1 VNSVFQYKS
10 NRLTKL
16 AEELAKLLR
25 ESIASPLTPELVVV
39 PSLAMRRWLS
49 FEIARLNGVCANVD
63 FPFLADFIGL
73 LPPKVAMPYL
83 TGQRIATEEM
93 TWAIHRVLP
102 GLVAGK
108 EFRAVSNYLADADT
122 LKAFQLSERIAEL
135 FDQYLVY
142 RPEMIRDW
150 ETSRVSGTG
159 HEAWQAILWRELT
172 SRAEVDAIW
181 KKLEEQNDGAPS
193 TNLPCRIFV
202 FGLTTIPPTYL
213 NILFEVAKTRPLHL
227 FFLDPSSEYHGDD
240 LTPKQ
245 RARRRIAE
253 SEPISGNPL
262 LTSLGRLNTH
272 FTELLID
279 TDERLG
285 PSLTDALESFKVPSG
300 KNLLSILQSDILR
313 ALNRGDAVNGGD
325 KHTDKIEIA
334 SGDRSLVIHSC
345 HSPMRELEVVYDQ
358 LLCLFEADPTLRPR
372 DILVMTPEIEKYSPF
387 IRAAFEYPENAGRKI
402 PYSVSDRHP
411 RSESTII
418 DSFLKLLEIASSRC
432 TAEEMFGLI
441 SSPVIAQRFE
451 FSEEDLSLI
460 RTWIRDARICWGIDA
475 SHRERIGAPADD
487 SNTWRFGLNRLL
499 LGYAMRGDDRRV
511 FDNILPYDQVEGDGG
526 EILGRFLS
534 VVEIAF
540 RFIAQCQ
547 IAHTLSDWGPL
558 MREAVDHLLESD
570 DEDHIRDLRFLRKT
584 FSHLEAIAKDIDL
597 SQKIELTVLRHH
609 FERLFGAMEQRGGF
623 LTGGVTFCAL
633 KPGRSI
639 PARVIFLIGLNDD
652 VFPRRSQPAQF
663 DLMSKWRLGDPSP
676 REDDRYAFLE
686 TLCAAEDCLQITY
699 VGRSIVHNQEIPPSV
714 VVSELLD
721 YLDKAFSFPGN
732 ARARDYLTVEHPLQ
746 AFSARYFDSERADQ
760 RFFSYSEANAT
771 AAAAAADP
779 RRSTVSPFLINQ
791 LPAPDA
797 TRLAIELNQLISFLA
812 APARFFLKARF
823 GIDLREFDD
832 ALPDDEPIELN
843 QLEKYQIRQKLL
855 THWIDSGKGDLEVFR
870 ASGVTASGGIGEL
883 QLRSLNCDASEFRS
897 AVLGYLG
904 DGKRSEPLAIDLAL
918 GDFTLSGTIQSIY
931 GSNIVH
937 YRCADLNIRDRLRAW
952 LEHLARSASG
962 ERDSLK
968 TILIGKDETMS
979 WHPVATANELLN
991 DLCRLYWDSLQRPV
1005 PFFPASAFEYVK
1017 AERKGTA
1024 IPLNKAKAKWNGSYN
1039 VAGEKEDPAIQRL
1052 FHAPDPL
1059 NGEFIALAK
1068 MVFAPLFQH
1077 ALQLAAI

>member
-1 VNSVFQYKS
+1 VSSIFHYKS
-10 NRLTKL
+10 NRLTRL
-16 AEELAKLLR
+16 AKELARLLR
-25 ESIASPLTPELVVV
+25 ESSASPLTAELVVV

-73 LPPKVAMPYL
+73 LPLEIATPHLAVAKIP
-83 TGQRIATEEM
+83 TEEM
-93 TWAIHRVLP
+93 TWAIHRILP
-102 GLVAGK
+102 GLVGGE
-108 EFRAVSNYLADADT
+108 EFRAVSNYLADADP

-142 RPEMIRDW
+142 RPEMIRGW
-150 ETSRVSGTG
+150 ETSRVSAAG
-159 HEAWQAILWRELT
+159 HEAWQASLWRELT
-172 SRAEVDAIW
+172 SRTELAAIW
-181 KKLEEQNDGAPS
+181 KRRQQEKDGKLT
-193 TNLPCRIFV
+193 TNLPGRIFV

-213 NILFEVAKTRPLHL
+213 NILFEVAKTRPVHVFL
-227 FFLDPSSEYHGDD
+227 LDPSSEYHGDD

-245 RARRRIAE
+245 RARRKIAE
-253 SEPISGNPL
+253 SEPTSGNPL
-262 LTSLGRLNTH
+262 LTSLGRLNTQL
-272 FTELLID
+272 TEVLID

-285 PSLTDALESFKVPSG
+285 PSLTDAFESFVVPPA
-300 KNLLSILQSDILR
+300 KNLLSTLQSDILR
-313 ALNRGDAVNGGD
+313 ALNRGDAVNGRD
-325 KHTDKIEIA
+325 KAADKIEIA

-345 HSPMRELEVVYDQ
+345 HSPMREVEVVYDQ
-358 LLCLFEADPTLRPR
+358 LLQLFETDPTLRPR

-402 PYSVSDRHP
+402 PYSISDRHP
-411 RSESTII
+411 RSESTVI

-432 TAEEMFGLI
+432 TAEEVFGLI
-441 SSPVIAQRFE
+441 SSPVIAQRFG

-460 RTWIRDARICWGIDA
+460 RAWIRDTRICWGIDA
-475 SHRERIGAPADD
+475 SHRERIGAPGTD

-499 LGYAMRGDDRRV
+499 LGYAMRDDNQTI
-511 FDNILPYDQVEGDGG
+511 FKKILPYDEIEGDGG

-534 VVEIAF
+534 AAEIIF
-540 RFIAQCQ
+540 DFVAQCQ
-547 IAHTLSDWGPL
+547 TAHTLGDWGPL

-584 FSHLEAIAKDIDL
+584 FSRLEAIAEDIDL
-597 SQKIELTVLRHH
+597 SHEIELTVLRHH
-609 FERLFGAMEQRGGF
+609 FERLLGAMEQRGGF

-639 PARVIFLIGLNDD
+639 PARVIFLLGLNDD

-714 VVSELLD
+714 IVSELLD
-721 YLDKAFSFPGN
+721 YLDQAFLFPGN
-732 ARARDYLTVEHPLQ
+732 ARAREYLALEHPLQ
-746 AFSARYFDSERADQ
+746 AFSARYFDSERSDQ
-760 RFFSYSEANAT
+760 RLFSYSEANAT
-771 AAAAAADP
+771 AAIAAANL
-779 RRSTVSPFLINQ
+779 RRSSVSPFLINQ
-791 LPAPDA
+791 LPAPDP
-797 TRLAIELNQLISFLA
+797 TQFAIELNQLISFLA

-832 ALPDDEPIELN
+832 ALPDDEPIELD

-855 THWIDSGKGDLEVFR
+855 THWIDTGKADLEIFR

-883 QLRSLNCDASEFRS
+883 QLRSLDRDASKFQS
-897 AVLGYLG
+897 TVLQYIG

-918 GDFTLSGTIQSIY
+918 GEFALSGTIESIY
-931 GSNIVH
+931 GTNIVY
-937 YRCADLNIRDRLRAW
+937 YRCANLNIRDRLRAW
-952 LEHLARSASG
+952 VEHLARSASDD
-962 ERDSLK
+962 RDSFK

-979 WHPVATANELLN
+979 WQPVATANQLLN
-991 DLCRLYWDSLQRPV
+991 HLCQLYWDGLQRPV
-1005 PFFPASAFEYVK
+1005 AFFPASAFEYVK
-1017 AERKGTA
+1017 AERDQA
-1024 IPLNKAKAKWNGSYN
+1024 ANPLNKARAKWNGGYN
-1039 VAGEKEDPAIQRL
+1039 VEGEKEDPAIQRL
-1052 FHAPDPL
+1052 FHTADAL
-1059 NGEFIALAK
+1059 NEEFVTLARR
-1068 MVFAPLFQH
+1068 VFAPLFQH
-1077 ALQLAAI
+1077 ALQPTAQ